1 MKKFDVLV
9 VGSGAGLEVAS
20 FAAERGKR
28 VKKISYQSKL
38 RQEKRNMVDKIR
50 PTILNW
56 SRYAVVYQIYP
67 LSFKDSNNDGIG
79 DLQGIIDKLD
89 YLNDR
94 TEKSLG
100 VGAIWLSPIYRSPM
114 VDFGYDISD
123 YMAVDPIFGDLKIFD
138 RLVKE
143 AHKRNIKIIMDF
155 VANHTSDKH
164 PWFKESRSSKTS
176 TKRDWYIWKDP
187 RPPSP
192 GAKVTD
198 GQAKSDGSPP
208 NNWLS
213 VFGGSSWTLDKKTN
227 QYYLHSFLPEQP
239 DLNWRNI
246 EVKTAMEKVLE
257 FWIHREVDGFR
268 SDAAYHLIKDG
279 QFRDDPPNPDYKG
292 AKDSYDGLIHTYSQ
306 RRPETLDVMNTFCSV
321 LGLHNNKYMVTE
333 AYLDIPEM
341 SKIYKACSN
350 NLHAPFNFNLISLP
364 WDAKLI
370 KNHIDDFE
378 ASLSKN
384 DWPNYVLGNHDRP
397 RVATRV
403 GEKRA
408 RLLAMLLFT
417 LRGMPFVYYGDEIG
431 MENIDIPADKQKDL
445 IGNSLAAN
453 RDGERTPMQWD
464 DSAYGGFSNSG
475 PWLPVGKKYKNVNV
489 KRELNDPLS
498 MFHLYRKLIRYRT
511 HNHILLHGSY
521 RSLDLDND
529 NTFVYLRELGNE
541 KVLVILNFSKDEE
554 SVSIPYRKASIV
566 CTTNREKEGKIVNLK
581 KITLA
586 PYQGYVVEV
595 KKQ

>member
-1 MKKFDVLV
+1 MKDPHKT
-9 VGSGAGLEVAS
+9 
-20 FAAERGKR
+20 
-28 VKKISYQSKL
+28 Q
-38 RQEKRNMVDKIR
+38 
-50 PTILNW
+50 LNW
-56 SRYAVVYQIYP
+56 SRHAVVYQIYP

-79 DLQGIIDKLD
+79 DLQGVIDKLD
-89 YLNDR
+89 YLNDG

-100 VGAIWLSPIYRSPM
+100 IGAIWLSPIYKSPM
-114 VDFGYDISD
+114 ADFGYDISD
-123 YMAVDPIFGDLKIFD
+123 YMTVDPIFGDFEIFD

-176 TKRDWYIWKDP
+176 SKRDWYIWKDP
-187 RPPSP
+187 
-192 GAKVTD
+192 
-198 GQAKSDGSPP
+198 KSDGSVP
-208 NNWLS
+208 NNWLG

-246 EVKTAMEKVLE
+246 KVKTAMEKVLE
-257 FWIHREVDGFR
+257 FWIHRGVDGFR
-268 SDAAYHLIKDG
+268 SDATYHLIKDD

-292 AKDSYDGLIHTYSQ
+292 AKDSYDGLIHAYSQ
-306 RRPETLDVMNTFCSV
+306 RRPETLNVMNAFCSV
-321 LGLHNNKYMVTE
+321 LGLHDNKYMVSE

-364 WDAKLI
+364 WNAKLVR
-370 KNHIDDFE
+370 NHIDDFE

-397 RVATRV
+397 RVVTRV

-431 MENIDIPADKQKDL
+431 MENVDVPADKQKDL
-445 IGNSLAAN
+445 VGNSLAAN

-464 DSAYGGFSNSG
+464 DSAYAGFSISG

-498 MFHLYRKLIRYRT
+498 MFHLYRKLIHYRT

-521 RSLDLDND
+521 RSLGYNG
-529 NTFVYLRELGNE
+529 NVFVYLRELGNE
-541 KVLVILNFSKDEE
+541 KVLVILNFSKNEE
-554 SVSIPYRKASIV
+554 SVSIPYRRTNVV
-566 CTTNREKEGKIVNLK
+566 CTTDREKEGKIVNLK